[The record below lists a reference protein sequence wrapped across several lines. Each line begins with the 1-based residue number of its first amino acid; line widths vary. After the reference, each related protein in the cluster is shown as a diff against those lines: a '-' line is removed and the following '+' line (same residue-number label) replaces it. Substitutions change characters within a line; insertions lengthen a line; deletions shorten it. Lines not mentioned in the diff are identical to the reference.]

1 MFCGAVFRA
10 LHHQFNTCR
19 YESSLRA
26 QVEYF
31 ARIVVG
37 EKVMHYTKEQSIS
50 TAQLVTLAEQSAK
63 EGRKLAV
70 AKSPMTLLQIGNG
83 LFSYG

>member
-1 MFCGAVFRA
+1 
-10 LHHQFNTCR
+10 
-19 YESSLRA
+19 
-26 QVEYF
+26 
-31 ARIVVG
+31 
-37 EKVMHYTKEQSIS
+37 MHYTKEQSIS